1 MLLEELCALN
11 AERMLQ
17 NTSWCLEQCHSLPS
31 LGLQGPSDENAFT
44 PQRPTSNGNYGTPGG
59 NAFATPA
66 SMTSQHSIEDEET
79 LLLDPQVTLLTCQPT
94 PLTAASDGC
103 H

>member
-1 MLLEELCALN
+1 MQSACCRTRAGAFN
-11 AERMLQ
+11 SA
-17 NTSWCLEQCHSLPS
+17 HSLPS

-66 SMTSQHSIEDEET
+66 SMASQHSIEDEET
-79 LLLDPQVTLLTCQPT
+79 LLLDPQVTL
-94 PLTAASDGC
+94 
-103 H
+103 